1 MRRGSGR
8 SRRSDRRKVW
18 QRVHV
23 HLVCA
28 LLSEVLHV
36 HTLLGLDE
44 GYELVAVLADDD
56 GPEVA
61 GGVVPGHS
69 VLVLIVE
76 DGQASL
82 VVELLK
88 SLNGDTDV
96 VRRVNGTLLVALPVV
111 RLWLSFFS
119 GVAPESIWMR
129 LISGWDTS
137 IICPGPEPS
146 IRVNWL

>member
-1 MRRGSGR
+1 
-8 SRRSDRRKVW
+8 VW

-23 HLVCA
+23 HLVGA
-28 LLSEVLHV
+28 FLSEVLHV

-61 GGVVPGHS
+61 GGVVPGDS
-69 VLVLIVE
+69 VLVLVVE

-88 SLNGDTDV
+88 SLNGDANV
-96 VRRVNGTLLVALPVV
+96 VCRVNGTLLVALPVV
-111 RLWLSFFS
+111 RLWLSLFS
-119 GVAPESIWMR
+119 GVAPECVWMR
-129 LISGWDTS
+129 LISGRDPS
-137 IICPGPEPS
+137 IIGSGPEPPVG
-146 IRVNWL
+146 VNWL